1 MLFIYGL
8 LLFFTGFSAG
18 LIAPVPGIIL
28 MILGSFL
35 FKTGTLARDIK
46 KDASRIFILEAFL
59 KNHLWFLLL
68 TSILASLIIL
78 FYLIF
83 FIFIT

>member
-1 MLFIYGL
+1 L
-8 LLFFTGFSAG
+8 LLFFTGFSSA
-18 LIAPVPGIIL
+18 LVAPIPGIIL

-35 FKTGTLARDIK
+35 FKTGKFAGELK
-46 KDASRIFILEAFL
+46 KDASRIYVLENFF